1 MRIAVTSME
10 KNLDSQVSERFGRS
24 LYVFVADTETRVV
37 RIVDNHAFV
46 ELGLGSGT
54 KIAEMLASMGV
65 EWVATGKIGGYS
77 FQTLNNSG
85 ISVVS
90 PATGSC
96 REILDRLAAGG
107 VKAATGPT
115 GEVEEGNKR
124 RD

>member
-10 KNLDSQVSERFGRS
+10 KYLNSSVSERFGRS

-54 KIAEMLASMGV
+54 KIAEMLVSMEV
-65 EWVATGKIGGYS
+65 EWVATGRIGPYS
-77 FQTLNNSG
+77 FQALTNG
-85 ISVVS
+85 GVKVVTQ
-90 PATGSC
+90 ATGGC

-107 VKAATGPT
+107 VKAAHVPT
-115 GEVEEGNKR
+115 GQCKSDNEREG
-124 RD
+124 